1 MNICLIGSG
10 IPCLILANILSNK
23 NIKISIFDEY
33 KSKNKFNIRT
43 LGITRDNIDFLRSEK
58 INIKKNAWPINNIKI
73 FNESSNKKEIL
84 NFGPVKDNLFFIIK
98 YSQFVYL
105 LEENIGKKKSIKFIK
120 KNKKA
125 FYNSIINNK
134 NEFDLIINFNENN
147 NISKKIFFR
156 RDYKNY
162 NSLAY
167 TTLINHEKC
176 NNKFAYQIFTRL
188 GPIAFLPCSSKET
201 SVVFSVFKQK
211 KNILEN
217 EILKLINKYN
227 KNYSIKSFSKIEK
240 FDLKGSLLKN
250 YYYKNILC
258 FGDNIHKI
266 HPLAGQ
272 GLNMTIRDIKVLSE
286 LIDKKIDLG
295 LSLDQSILKE
305 FENKTKHYN
314 YLYANS
320 INFIHEFFKLDN
332 KLNNNFS
339 NKMFYFLENNFYF
352 KKYSIKFADNG
363 LINY

>member
-1 MNICLIGSG
+1 MNICLIGYG
-10 IPCLILANILSNK
+10 IPCLILANVLINK

-33 KSKNKFNIRT
+33 KSKNKFNTRT
-43 LGITRDNIDFLRSEK
+43 LGITKDNIDFLKQEK
-58 INIKKNAWPINNIKI
+58 INIEKNAWTINNIKI
-73 FNESSNKKEIL
+73 FNDLYNNKEIL
-84 NFGPVKDNLFFIIK
+84 NFGPVDNQLFSIIK
-98 YSQFVYL
+98 YSQFINL
-105 LEENIGKKKSIKFIK
+105 LKKNKLIKFIK
-120 KNKKA
+120 KNKKT

-147 NISKKIFFR
+147 NISKEIFFR
-156 RDYKNY
+156 RHYKNY
-162 NSLAY
+162 RSLAY
-167 TTLINHEKC
+167 TTLINHKKC
-176 NNKFAYQIFTRL
+176 DNKFAYQIFTKL
-188 GPIAFLPCSSKET
+188 GPIAFLPCSNKET
-201 SVVFSVFKQK
+201 SVVFSIFKQK

-217 EILKLINKYN
+217 EILELIKKYN
-227 KNYSIKSFSKIEK
+227 KKYLIKSFSKIEK

-295 LSLDQSILKE
+295 LPLDQSILEE

-314 YLYANS
+314 YLYANG

-332 KLNNNFS
+332 KYNNNFS
-339 NKMFYFLENNFYF
+339 NKIFYFLENNFLF
-352 KKYSIKFADNG
+352 KKYSIKFANNG
-363 LINY
+363 LFNY

>member
-33 KSKNKFNIRT
+33 KYKNNFNIRT
-43 LGITRDNIDFLRSEK
+43 LGITRDNIDFLNSEK
-58 INIKKNAWPINNIKI
+58 INIKKNAWHINNIKI

-98 YSQFVYL
+98 YSQFYDL
-105 LEENIGKKKSIKFIK
+105 LEKNIRKKKLIKFIK
-120 KNKKA
+120 KNKKV
-125 FYNSIINNK
+125 FYNSIINNQ

-147 NISKKIFFR
+147 DISKKIFFR

-162 NSLAY
+162 NSSAY
-167 TTLINHEKC
+167 TTLIHHQNC
-176 NNKFAYQIFTRL
+176 YNNSAYQIFTRL

-201 SVVFSVFKQK
+201 SVVFSVLKQK
-211 KNILEN
+211 NNTLEN
-217 EILKLINKYN
+217 EILELINKYN
-227 KNYSIKSFSKIEK
+227 KKYSIKSFSKIGK

-272 GLNMTIRDIKVLSE
+272 GLNMTIRDIKVLSK
-286 LIDKKIDLG
+286 LIDQKIDLG
-295 LSLDQSILKE
+295 LPLDQSILKE
-305 FENKTKHYN
+305 FEKKTKHYN
-314 YLYANS
+314 YLYANG
-320 INFIHEFFKLDN
+320 INFIHNFFKLNN
-332 KLNNNFS
+332 KLDNNFS
-339 NKMFYFLENNFYF
+339 NKIFYLLENNSLF
-352 KKYSIKFADNG
+352 KKYSIKFANRG
-363 LINY
+363 LFNY

>member
-1 MNICLIGSG
+1 MNICLIGYG
-10 IPCLILANILSNK
+10 IPCLILANVLINK

-33 KSKNKFNIRT
+33 KSKNKFNTRT
-43 LGITRDNIDFLRSEK
+43 LGITKDNIDFLKQEK
-58 INIKKNAWPINNIKI
+58 INIEKNAWPINNIKI
-73 FNESSNKKEIL
+73 FNDLYNNKEIL
-84 NFGPVKDNLFFIIK
+84 NFGPVDNQLFSIIK
-98 YSQFVYL
+98 YSQFINL
-105 LEENIGKKKSIKFIK
+105 LKKNKLIKFIK
-120 KNKKA
+120 KNKKT

-147 NISKKIFFR
+147 NISKEIFFR
-156 RDYKNY
+156 RHYKNY
-162 NSLAY
+162 RSLAY
-167 TTLINHEKC
+167 TTLINHKKC
-176 NNKFAYQIFTRL
+176 DNKFAYQIFTKL
-188 GPIAFLPCSSKET
+188 GPIAFLPCSNKET
-201 SVVFSVFKQK
+201 SVVFSIFKQK

-217 EILKLINKYN
+217 EILELIKKYN
-227 KNYSIKSFSKIEK
+227 KKYLIKSFSKIEK

-295 LSLDQSILKE
+295 LPLDQSILEE

-314 YLYANS
+314 YLYANG

-332 KLNNNFS
+332 KYNNNFS
-339 NKMFYFLENNFYF
+339 NKIFYFLENNFLF
-352 KKYSIKFADNG
+352 KKYSIKFANNG
-363 LINY
+363 LFNY

>member
-10 IPCLILANILSNK
+10 IPCLILANILTNK
-23 NIKISIFDEY
+23 NIKISIFDEFKY
-33 KSKNKFNIRT
+33 KNKFNIRT
-43 LGITRDNIDFLRSEK
+43 LGITRDNVDFLNSEK
-58 INIKKNAWPINNIKI
+58 INIKKNTWPINNIKI
-73 FNESSNKKEIL
+73 FNDSNKKKEIL
-84 NFGPVKDNLFFIIK
+84 NFGPTNDNLFFIIK
-98 YSQFVYL
+98 YTKLIDL
-105 LEENIGKKKSIKFIK
+105 LKKNIRKKKLIKFVK
-120 KNKKA
+120 KNRKA

-134 NEFDLIINFNENN
+134 NEFDLILNFNENN
-147 NISKKIFFR
+147 IISKEIFFR

-162 NSLAY
+162 NSSAY
-167 TTLINHEKC
+167 TTLIHHQNC
-176 NNKFAYQIFTRL
+176 YNNSAYQIFTRL

-201 SVVFSVFKQK
+201 SVVFSVLKQK
-211 KNILEN
+211 RNISDN
-217 EILKLINKYN
+217 EILELIKKYN
-227 KNYSIKSFSKIEK
+227 KKYSIKSFSKIEK

-272 GLNMTIRDIKVLSE
+272 GLNMTIRDIKVLSD

-320 INFIHEFFKLDN
+320 INFINEFFKLDS
-332 KLNNNFS
+332 KFDNNFS
-339 NKMFYFLENNFYF
+339 NKVFYFLENNFLF

-363 LINY
+363 LLNH

>member
-10 IPCLILANILSNK
+10 IPCLILANILTNK
-23 NIKISIFDEY
+23 NIKISIFEEY
-33 KSKNKFNIRT
+33 KSNNKFNTRT
-43 LGITRDNIDFLRSEK
+43 LGITRGNFDFLKSEK
-58 INIKKNAWPINNIKI
+58 INIKKIAWSINSIKI
-73 FNESSNKKEIL
+73 FNDSYNKKEIL

-98 YSQFVYL
+98 YSQLYDV
-105 LEENIGKKKSIKFIK
+105 LEKNIKKKKLVKFIK
-120 KNKKA
+120 KNEKV

-167 TTLINHEKC
+167 TALINHQKC
-176 NNKFAYQIFTRL
+176 NNKFAYQIFTKL
-188 GPIAFLPCSSKET
+188 GPIAFLPCSSKQT
-201 SVVFSVFKQK
+201 SIVFSVLKHK

-217 EILKLINKYN
+217 EILELINKYN
-227 KNYSIKSFSKIEK
+227 KKYSIKSFSKIGK

-272 GLNMTIRDIKVLSE
+272 GLNMTIRDIKVLSD
-286 LIDKKIDLG
+286 LIDEKTDLG
-295 LSLDQSILKE
+295 LSLDRSILKE

-320 INFIHEFFKLDN
+320 INFIHEFFKLDS
-332 KLNNNFS
+332 KLDSNFS
-339 NKMFYFLENNFYF
+339 NKMFYFLENNSLF

-363 LINY
+363 LLNY